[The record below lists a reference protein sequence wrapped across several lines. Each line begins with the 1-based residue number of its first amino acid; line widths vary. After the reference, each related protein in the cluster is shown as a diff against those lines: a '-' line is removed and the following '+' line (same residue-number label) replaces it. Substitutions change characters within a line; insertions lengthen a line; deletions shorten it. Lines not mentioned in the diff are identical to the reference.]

1 MLTIRCPIC
10 KEEILIVP
18 DKKEMGKVIEE
29 HAKRK
34 HPELEYETEDHLNAL
49 LFKKVTEKL

>member
-1 MLTIRCPIC
+1 M
-10 KEEILIVP
+10 IVP

>member
-1 MLTIRCPIC
+1 MLTICCPLC

-18 DKKEMGKVIEE
+18 DKKEMGKAIEE